1 MSQETAGGVES
12 IGIVLETSDPERAW
26 NAFRFGIT
34 ALEAGTDVSVFLLGE
49 GVEAEEVG
57 GGEFDVR
64 DRMEAFADAGGDAE
78 TRLAFTGE
86 AEQTIQRVTVEE
98 DCAAIVHPGVAHNFE
113 RLLVPFV
120 GQANVETVA
129 GFVAELV
136 GDRDITVSALGLD
149 ANVSRE
155 ELRGALDDAGLT
167 TADLTLQP
175 ESTGDALATIA
186 EFSVDYD
193 VVVMGEPKPT
203 LSEWVFGELEDRV
216 ARESLGPVV
225 VVRARE

>member
-1 MSQETAGGVES
+1 MKVLVPVRILEGES
-12 IGIVLETSDPERAW
+12 VTPGLYDLLSTVDVVVLGYYEVPDQTPAEQAKLQFEERAQ
-26 NAFRFGIT
+26 AKLDELR
-34 ALEAGTDVSVFLLGE
+34 E
-49 GVEAEEVG
+49 G
-57 GGEFDVR
+57 
-64 DRMEAFADAGGDAE
+64 FADAGGDAE

>member
-1 MSQETAGGVES
+1 MKVLVPVRILEGES
-12 IGIVLETSDPERAW
+12 VTPGLYDLLSTVDVVVLGYYEVPDQTPAEQAKLQFEERAQ
-26 NAFRFGIT
+26 AKLDELR
-34 ALEAGTDVSVFLLGE
+34 E
-49 GVEAEEVG
+49 
-57 GGEFDVR
+57 R
-64 DRMEAFADAGGDAE
+64 FADAGGDAE